1 MKLTAALN
9 SFLQGFY
16 ASFAPPGEG
25 DLPTGAN
32 AFYESII
39 VPAVQSEEFRK
50 KLLADPGAVLA
61 GAGIALPEG
70 VIVHFVEN
78 TEDTIYIAIPPYI
91 GG

>member
-25 DLPTGAN
+25 DQSAGAN
-32 AFYESII
+32 TFYESII
-39 VPAVQSEEFRK
+39 VPAVQSEEFRRR
-50 KLLADPGAVLA
+50 LLADPGAVLKE
-61 GAGIALPEG
+61 AGIALPEG

-78 TEDTIYIAIPPYI
+78 TEDTLYIAVPPFI